1 MLGFREFLSETIGA
15 VGRLRIIN
23 ARVRQGKLQR
33 RKYVSNAKN
42 YKLNRKGSLVRITNA
57 ERVRRELGAL
67 KAKRKRKANMT
78 WILFKRKI
86 DLAKKRSLGYH

>member
-1 MLGFREFLSETIGA
+1 MLGFREFLSETMGA

-33 RKYVSNAKN
+33 RKYVSNSKN
-42 YKLNRKGSLVRITNA
+42 YKLNRKGNLVRITNA

-67 KAKRKRKANMT
+67 KAKRKRKAKMT
-78 WILFKRKI
+78 WILFKRRI